1 MGFRK
6 KIYVRKSN
14 KGITHGIKKT
24 VKYIFFKF
32 KLSEIRNKIKEI
44 FD

>member
-24 VKYIFFKF
+24 VKHAVCLENI
-32 KLSEIRNKIKEI
+32 
-44 FD
+44 